1 MARVWIEDR
10 ATHAD
15 YQQAMEKW
23 QAAKKNGSKR
33 QPPGRWRVRWYGP
46 DGRDKAKTCAKL
58 PQAEAERDTIA
69 ARLDKGS
76 YRDPKSGKAAVKVV
90 AEEWFGSKRKIGRT
104 TKRDYRDLLDNYVI
118 PKWGTWQVAA
128 VQWEDVDAWLTEL
141 ETQPGKA
148 GKPLGAARIV
158 KAYRVLAMVLKHA
171 VFSKRISLSPC
182 HDHELPR
189 PDDED
194 EHVYLT
200 YDQLERLA
208 LAASEYRLLILT
220 LGYCGIRWAEASAVK
235 VGRLQTPQRRIRIVQ
250 NYTDVKGVLA
260 LGPVKNHEKRSVPLP
275 RSFAD
280 ELGTLAH
287 GRKTDALLFT
297 APEGGPLRYANF
309 RSRVF
314 DPAVKAA
321 GLEGLGITPHKL
333 RHTAASLAI
342 AAGADVKVVQLMLG
356 HKDAAMTLNI
366 YGHLFPDRLDEVAD
380 ALDVGRQVALGITDV
395 TESMARITT
404 GAQKPELVQ
413 LSALRAQLEALEAS
427 LAA

>member
-10 ATHAD
+10 ETHAD
-15 YQQAMEKW
+15 YQAAMEKW
-23 QAAKKNGSKR
+23 QAAKKDGSKR

-46 DGRDKAKTCAKL
+46 DGKGKAKTFAKL
-58 PQAEAERDTIA
+58 PQAEAEVHAIT
-69 ARLDKGS
+69 ARLEKGS
-76 YRDPKSGKAAVKVV
+76 YRDPKSGKTAVRIV
-90 AEEWFGSKRKIGRT
+90 AEEWLESKRKIGRT

-118 PKWGTWQVAA
+118 PKWGDWQVAA
-128 VQWEDVDAWLTEL
+128 VQWEDVNAWLTEL
-141 ETQPGKA
+141 ETKPGKS
-148 GKPLGAARIV
+148 GRLLGATRII
-158 KAYRVLAMVLKHA
+158 KAYRVLSMTMKHA
-171 VFSKRISLSPC
+171 VFSKRIAVSPC

-200 YDQLERLA
+200 YDQLEQLA
-208 LAASEYRLLILT
+208 LAAGEYRLLILT

-235 VGRLQTPQRRIRIVQ
+235 VGRLQVPQRRMRIVQ
-250 NYTDVKGVLA
+250 NYTDVSGVLA

-275 RSFAD
+275 RSFAN
-280 ELGTLAH
+280 ELGDLAR
-287 GRKTDALLFT
+287 GRKADDLLFR

-314 DPAVKAA
+314 DPAVKEA
-321 GLEGLGITPHKL
+321 GLDGMGITPHKL

-356 HKDAAMTLNI
+356 HKDASMTLNI

-380 ALDVGRQVALGITDV
+380 ALDAGRAVALA
-395 TESMARITT
+395 MA
-404 GAQKPELVQ
+404 
-413 LSALRAQLEALEAS
+413 SAS
-427 LAA
+427 LTDA

>member
-10 ATHAD
+10 ENHAD
-15 YQQAMEKW
+15 YREAVEKW
-23 QAAKKNGSKR
+23 TEAKRAGSKR
-33 QPPGRWRVRWYGP
+33 QVPGRWRVRWYGP
-46 DGRDKAKTCAKL
+46 DGKPKAKTFGKL
-58 PQAEAERDTIA
+58 PQAEAEVHAIT

-76 YRDPKSGKAAVKVV
+76 YRDPKSGKTAARIV
-90 AEEWFGSKRKIGRT
+90 AEEWYESKRKIGRT

-118 PKWGTWQVAA
+118 PKWGDWQVAA
-128 VQWEDVDAWLTEL
+128 IQWEDVNAWLTEL
-141 ETQPGKA
+141 ETKPGKS
-148 GKPLGAARIV
+148 GRTLGAARIV
-158 KAYRVLAMVLKHA
+158 KAYRVLAMVMKHA
-171 VFSKRISLSPC
+171 VFSKRISVSPC

-208 LAASEYRLLILT
+208 LAAGEYRLLILT

-235 VGRLQTPQRRIRIVQ
+235 AGRLSVPKRRIRIVQ
-250 NYTDVKGVLA
+250 NYTDVSGVLA

-280 ELGTLAH
+280 ELGSLAH
-287 GRKTDALLFT
+287 GRRADDLLFT

-314 DPAVKAA
+314 DPAVKEA
-321 GLEGLGITPHKL
+321 GLSGMGITPHKL

-342 AAGADVKVVQLMLG
+342 SAGADVKIIQLMLG
-356 HKDAAMTLNI
+356 HKDASMTLNI

-380 ALDVGRQVALGITDV
+380 ALDAGRKVAL
-395 TESMARITT
+395 
-404 GAQKPELVQ
+404 
-413 LSALRAQLEALEAS
+413 ALADAS
-427 LAA
+427 LTDA

>member
-10 ATHAD
+10 ANHAD
-15 YQQAMEKW
+15 YREALERW
-23 QAAKKNGSKR
+23 QEAKREGSKR
-33 QPPGRWRVRWYGP
+33 QQPGRWRVRWYGP
-46 DGRDKAKTCAKL
+46 DGKPKAKTFGKL
-58 PQAEAERDTIA
+58 PQAEAEKAAIT

-90 AEEWFGSKRKIGRT
+90 AEEWFASKRKIGRT

-118 PKWGTWQVAA
+118 PKWGDWQVAA
-128 VQWEDVDAWLTEL
+128 VQWEDVDAWVTAL
-141 ETQPGKA
+141 ETKPGKS
-148 GKPLGAARIV
+148 GRPIGPARII
-158 KAYRVLAMVLKHA
+158 KAYRVLAMVMKHA
-171 VFSKRISLSPC
+171 VFSKRVSVSPC

-200 YDQLERLA
+200 FEQLEQLA
-208 LAASEYRLLILT
+208 DAADEYRLLLLT

-235 VGRLQTPQRRIRIVQ
+235 VGRLSVAQRRIRVVQ
-250 NYTDVKGVLA
+250 NYTDVSGVLA
-260 LGPVKNHEKRSVPLP
+260 LGPVKNHEKRSVPVP

-280 ELGTLAH
+280 ELGTLTR
-287 GRKTDALLFT
+287 GRKADALLFT

-321 GLEGLGITPHKL
+321 GLEGLGVTPHKL

-342 AAGADVKVVQLMLG
+342 AAGADVKVVQTMLG
-356 HKDAAMTLNI
+356 HKDAAMTLNV

-380 ALDVGRQVALGITDV
+380 RLDAGRALAL
-395 TESMARITT
+395 S
-404 GAQKPELVQ
+404 K
-413 LSALRAQLEALEAS
+413 LRAPVAGKA
-427 LAA
+427 

>member
-10 ATHAD
+10 EAHAD
-15 YQQAMEKW
+15 YQASMEAW
-23 QAAKKNGSKR
+23 QAAKKSGSKR

-46 DGRDKAKTCAKL
+46 DGKGKAKTYLKL
-58 PQAEAERDTIA
+58 PQAEAEVHAIT

-76 YRDPKSGKAAVKVV
+76 YRDPKSGKTAVRIV

-104 TKRDYRDLLDNYVI
+104 TRHDYRELLDNYVI
-118 PKWGTWQVAA
+118 PYWGDWQIAA
-128 VQWEDVDAWLTEL
+128 IQWEDVSGWLTDL
-141 ETQPGKA
+141 CTKPGKS
-148 GKPLGAARIV
+148 GKQLGAQRII
-158 KAYRVLAMVLKHA
+158 KTYRVLSMVMKHA
-171 VFSKRISLSPC
+171 VFSKRISTSPC
-182 HDHELPR
+182 HDHDLPR

-208 LAASEYRLLILT
+208 LAAGEYRLLILT

-235 VGRLQTPQRRIRIVQ
+235 TGRLSVPQRRIRIVQ
-250 NYTDVKGVLA
+250 NYTDVKGELA

-280 ELGTLAH
+280 ELGSLAL
-287 GRKTDALLFT
+287 GKGQGDLLFT
-297 APEGGPLRYANF
+297 APEGGPLRYNNF
-309 RSRVF
+309 RNRVF
-314 DPAVKAA
+314 DPAVKEA
-321 GLEGLGITPHKL
+321 GLGGMGITPHKL

-356 HKDAAMTLNI
+356 HKDASMTLNV

-380 ALDVGRQVALGITDV
+380 ALDAGRKVAL
-395 TESMARITT
+395 
-404 GAQKPELVQ
+404 
-413 LSALRAQLEALEAS
+413 ALADAS
-427 LAA
+427 LMPPG

>member
-10 ATHAD
+10 ANHAD
-15 YQQAMEKW
+15 YQAAHEKW
-23 QAAKKNGSKR
+23 AASKREGSKR

-46 DGRDKAKTCAKL
+46 DGKPKAKTFVTL
-58 PQAEAERDTIA
+58 PPAEAEVHAIT

-76 YRDPKSGKAAVKVV
+76 YRDPRSAKTAVKVV
-90 AEEWFGSKRKIGRT
+90 ADEWFASKRKIGRT
-104 TKRDYRDLLDNYVI
+104 TKRDYRELLDLYVI
-118 PKWGTWQVAA
+118 PKWGDWQVGA
-128 VQWEDVDAWLTEL
+128 VQWEDVNAWLTEL
-141 ETQPGKA
+141 ETKPGKS
-148 GKPLGAARIV
+148 GRVLGATRIV
-158 KAYRVLAMVLKHA
+158 KTYRVLSMVMKHA
-171 VFSKRISLSPC
+171 VFSKRIAMSPC

-208 LAASEYRLLILT
+208 LAAGEYRLLILT

-235 VGRLQTPQRRIRIVQ
+235 VGRLQVPQRRIRIVQ

-275 RSFAD
+275 RSFAN
-280 ELGTLAH
+280 ELGTLAA
-287 GRKTDALLFT
+287 GRKADDLLFT

-314 DPAVKAA
+314 DPAVKEA
-321 GLEGLGITPHKL
+321 GLAGLGITPHKL

-356 HKDAAMTLNI
+356 HKDASMTLNI

-380 ALDVGRQVALGITDV
+380 ALDAGRKVALA
-395 TESMARITT
+395 MAD
-404 GAQKPELVQ
+404 
-413 LSALRAQLEALEAS
+413 AS
-427 LAA
+427 LT

>member
-10 ATHAD
+10 ENHAD
-15 YQQAMEKW
+15 YREAVEKW
-23 QAAKKNGSKR
+23 TEAKRAGSKR
-33 QPPGRWRVRWYGP
+33 QVPGRWRVRWYGP
-46 DGRDKAKTCAKL
+46 DGKSKAKTFGKL
-58 PQAEAERDTIA
+58 PQAEAEVHAIT

-76 YRDPKSGKAAVKVV
+76 YRDPKSGKTAARIV
-90 AEEWFGSKRKIGRT
+90 AEEWYESKRKIGRT

-118 PKWGTWQVAA
+118 PKWGDWQVAA
-128 VQWEDVDAWLTEL
+128 IQWEDVNAWLTEL
-141 ETQPGKA
+141 ETKPGKS
-148 GKPLGAARIV
+148 GRTLGAARIV
-158 KAYRVLAMVLKHA
+158 KAYRVLAMVMKHA
-171 VFSKRISLSPC
+171 VFSKRISVSPC

-208 LAASEYRLLILT
+208 LAAGEYRLLILT

-235 VGRLQTPQRRIRIVQ
+235 AGRLSVPKRRIRIVQ
-250 NYTDVKGVLA
+250 NYTDVSGVLA

-280 ELGTLAH
+280 ELGSLAH
-287 GRKTDALLFT
+287 GRRADDLLFT

-314 DPAVKAA
+314 DPAVKEA
-321 GLEGLGITPHKL
+321 GLAGLGITPHKL

-356 HKDAAMTLNI
+356 HKDASMTLNI

-380 ALDVGRQVALGITDV
+380 ALDAGRKVAL
-395 TESMARITT
+395 
-404 GAQKPELVQ
+404 
-413 LSALRAQLEALEAS
+413 ALADAS
-427 LAA
+427 LTDA

>member
-10 ATHAD
+10 ANHAD
-15 YQQAMEKW
+15 YQEAMERW
-23 QAAKKNGSKR
+23 QAAKREGSRR

-46 DGRDKAKTCAKL
+46 DNKGKAKTFAKL
-58 PQAEAERDTIA
+58 PQAEDYLSRTT

-76 YRDPKSGKAAVKVV
+76 YRDPKSGKTAARIV
-90 AEEWFGSKRKIGRT
+90 AEEWYESKRKIGRT

-118 PKWGTWQVAA
+118 PKWGGWQVAA
-128 VQWEDVDAWLTEL
+128 IQWEDVNAWLTEL
-141 ETQPGKA
+141 ETKPGKS
-148 GKPLGAARIV
+148 GRTLGAARII
-158 KAYRVLAMVLKHA
+158 KTYRVLAMVMKHA
-171 VFSKRISLSPC
+171 VFSKRISVSPC

-189 PDDED
+189 PADED

-208 LAASEYRLLILT
+208 LAAGEYRLLILT
-220 LGYCGIRWAEASAVK
+220 LGYCGIRWAEASAVRA
-235 VGRLQTPQRRIRIVQ
+235 GRLSVPKRRIRIVQ
-250 NYTDVKGVLA
+250 NYTDVSGHLA

-287 GRKTDALLFT
+287 GRRADDLLFT

-314 DPAVKAA
+314 DPAVKEA
-321 GLEGLGITPHKL
+321 GLAGLGITPHKL

-356 HKDAAMTLNI
+356 HKDASMTLNI

-380 ALDVGRQVALGITDV
+380 ALDAGRKVAL
-395 TESMARITT
+395 
-404 GAQKPELVQ
+404 
-413 LSALRAQLEALEAS
+413 ALADAS
-427 LAA
+427 LTDA

>member
-10 ATHAD
+10 ANHAD

-23 QAAKKNGSKR
+23 QAAKRAGSKR
-33 QPPGRWRVRWYGP
+33 AAPGRWRVRWYGP
-46 DGRDKAKTCAKL
+46 DNKPKALTFAKL
-58 PQAEAERDTIA
+58 PQAEAEVHGIT

-76 YRDPKSGKAAVKVV
+76 YRDPKSGRAAARLV
-90 AEEWFGSKRKIGRT
+90 AEEWFTSKRKVGRT
-104 TKRDYRDLLDNYVI
+104 TRHDYRELLDNYVI
-118 PKWGTWQVAA
+118 PKWGDWQVSAI
-128 VQWEDVDAWLTEL
+128 QWEDVSTWLTEL
-141 ETQPGKA
+141 ETKPGKS
-148 GKPLGAARIV
+148 GRTLGAARII
-158 KAYRVLAMVLKHA
+158 KAYRVLSMVMKHA
-171 VFSKRISLSPC
+171 VFSKRISASPC

-208 LAASEYRLLILT
+208 LAADEYRLLILT
-220 LGYCGIRWAEASAVK
+220 LGYCGIRWAEASAIK
-235 VGRLQTPQRRIRIVQ
+235 TGRLLVPQRRIRIVQ

-280 ELGTLAH
+280 ELSTL
-287 GRKTDALLFT
+287 GRGKGQADLLFT
-297 APEGGPLRYANF
+297 APGGGPLRYNNF
-309 RSRVF
+309 RNRIF

-321 GLEGLGITPHKL
+321 GLAGMGITPHKL

-342 AAGADVKVVQLMLG
+342 AAGADVKVIQLMLG
-356 HKDAAMTLNI
+356 HKDASMTLNV

-380 ALDVGRQVALGITDV
+380 ALDAGRMVALAMAGAAV
-395 TESMARITT
+395 TPP
-404 GAQKPELVQ
+404 G
-413 LSALRAQLEALEAS
+413 
-427 LAA
+427 

>member
-10 ATHAD
+10 ANHAD
-15 YQQAMEKW
+15 YQESMEAW
-23 QAAKKNGSKR
+23 QAAKREGSKR

-46 DGRDKAKTCAKL
+46 DGKSKAKTFGKL
-58 PQAEAERDTIA
+58 PQAEAEKAAIT

-76 YRDPKSGKAAVKVV
+76 YRDPKSGKAAVRVV
-90 AEEWFGSKRKIGRT
+90 AEEWFASKRKIGRT

-118 PKWGTWQVAA
+118 PKWGDWQVAA
-128 VQWEDVDAWLTEL
+128 VQWEDVDAWVTEL
-141 ETQPGKA
+141 ETGPGKS
-148 GKPLGAARIV
+148 GRPIGAARII
-158 KAYRVLAMVLKHA
+158 KAYRVLAMVMKHA
-171 VFSKRISLSPC
+171 VFSKRVSVSPC

-200 YDQLERLA
+200 FEQLERLA
-208 LAASEYRLLILT
+208 DAAEDYRLLILT

-235 VGRLQTPQRRIRIVQ
+235 VGRLAVAQRRIRIVQ
-250 NYTDVKGVLA
+250 NYTDVSGVLA
-260 LGPVKNHEKRSVPLP
+260 LGPVKNHEKRSVPVP

-280 ELGTLAH
+280 ELGRLAH
-287 GRKTDALLFT
+287 GRKADALLFT

-309 RSRVF
+309 RQRVF

-342 AAGADVKVVQLMLG
+342 AAGADVKVVQTMLG
-356 HKDAAMTLNI
+356 HKDASMTLNI

-380 ALDVGRQVALGITDV
+380 RLDAGRAVALD
-395 TESMARITT
+395 
-404 GAQKPELVQ
+404 K
-413 LSALRAQLEALEAS
+413 LRASLVEAARS
-427 LAA
+427 KP

>member
-10 ATHAD
+10 ETHAD
-15 YQQAMEKW
+15 YLAAIEKW
-23 QAAKKNGSKR
+23 QVAKKAGSKR

-46 DGRDKAKTCAKL
+46 DGKGKAKTFLKL
-58 PQAEAERDTIA
+58 PQAEAELHAIT

-76 YRDPKSGKAAVKVV
+76 YRDPKSGKAAVRVV
-90 AEEWFGSKRKIGRT
+90 AEEWFTSKRKIGRT
-104 TKRDYRDLLDNYVI
+104 TRRDYRDLLDNYVI
-118 PKWGTWQVAA
+118 PYWGDWQVAA
-128 VQWEDVDAWLTEL
+128 VQWEDVNAWVTEL
-141 ETQPGKA
+141 ETKPGKS
-148 GKPLGAARIV
+148 GKQLGAARII
-158 KAYRVLAMVLKHA
+158 KAYRVLAMVMKHA
-171 VFSKRISLSPC
+171 VFSKRISVSPC

-189 PDDED
+189 IDDED

-208 LAASEYRLLILT
+208 LAAGDYRLLILT

-235 VGRLQTPQRRIRIVQ
+235 VGRLSVPKRRIRIVQ
-250 NYTDVKGVLA
+250 NYTDVSGALA

-280 ELGTLAH
+280 ELGTLAR
-287 GRKTDALLFT
+287 GRHADELLFT
-297 APEGGPLRYANF
+297 APGGGPLRYANF
-309 RSRVF
+309 RARIF

-356 HKDAAMTLNI
+356 HKDASMTLNI

-380 ALDVGRQVALGITDV
+380 ALDAGRMVALAMKD
-395 TESMARITT
+395 
-404 GAQKPELVQ
+404 
-413 LSALRAQLEALEAS
+413 AS
-427 LAA
+427 LTDA